1 MDKETISDLAKHQI
15 ELFKIL
21 GVFLVAL
28 ISGNAGLLYKLTSNT
43 SDVLTWVFF
52 IVGLIT
58 LGWVIYFSAK
68 ILLSILDLLQKL
80 KE

>member
-52 IVGLIT
+52 MVGLIT